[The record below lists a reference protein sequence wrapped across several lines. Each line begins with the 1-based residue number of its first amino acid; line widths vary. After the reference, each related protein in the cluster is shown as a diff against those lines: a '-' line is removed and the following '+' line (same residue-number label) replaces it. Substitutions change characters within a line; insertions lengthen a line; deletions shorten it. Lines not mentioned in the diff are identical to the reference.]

1 MNINK
6 LILLS
11 FELPPHH
18 VPRVASQWQAPEAR
32 ERIIFCILSGFG
44 HLSIFDW
51 RAGERTGGREQK
63 TVPLEIRRWK
73 RNWQGKKSHLF
84 PLSLRVFLGLLPTYL
99 LILTPNYIYMTW
111 LYWFWIHLKVGA
123 MNSILTS
130 NETFGFNVF
139 ICKKELIR

>member
-1 MNINK
+1 MNNLISVNINK

-63 TVPLEIRRWK
+63 MVPLED
-73 RNWQGKKSHLF
+73 GKEIGREKNHIC
-84 PLSLRVFLGLLPTYL
+84 SL
-99 LILTPNYIYMTW
+99 
-111 LYWFWIHLKVGA
+111 
-123 MNSILTS
+123 
-130 NETFGFNVF
+130 
-139 ICKKELIR
+139 